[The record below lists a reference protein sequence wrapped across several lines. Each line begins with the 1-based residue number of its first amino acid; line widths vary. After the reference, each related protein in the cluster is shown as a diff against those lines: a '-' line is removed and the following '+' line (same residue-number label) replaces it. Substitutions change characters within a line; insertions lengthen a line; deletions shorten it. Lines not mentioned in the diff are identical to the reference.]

1 MSQICYIL
9 GEQPIRMAQIGH
21 PERYSWW
28 LNELE
33 SLGVN
38 TKCNELNDLS
48 VASSLTE
55 NLKQLFFEEYQR
67 TFNEK

>member
-1 MSQICYIL
+1 MTIAEHS
-9 GEQPIRMAQIGH
+9 
-21 PERYSWW
+21 ERHGWS
-28 LNELE
+28 LIELE

-38 TKCNELNDLS
+38 IKHKELNDLS

-67 TFNEK
+67 AFNER

>member
-1 MSQICYIL
+1 MTIA
-9 GEQPIRMAQIGH
+9 EH
-21 PERYSWW
+21 PERRGWW

-38 TKCNELNDLS
+38 TKHKELSDLS

-67 TFNEK
+67 AFNEK

>member
-1 MSQICYIL
+1 MTIA
-9 GEQPIRMAQIGH
+9 EH
-21 PERYSWW
+21 PERHGWW

-38 TKCNELNDLS
+38 TKHKKLNDLS

-55 NLKQLFFEEYQR
+55 NQKQLFLKSIKRHLMENNMTKWR
-67 TFNEK
+67 